1 MRRFLHRG
9 ILCAAL
15 AVATAFAACADP
27 GASPLAPTAN
37 VRRAADAVVDLNPQ
51 PEPPSLQL
59 DFALNPDGTDWFGRI
74 YVGGQAC
81 GTMQLTPAQVVETD
95 LVPPEAAWWQSGIVT
110 HVRYTLGIQGANPD
124 FEMHADLAG
133 IIVGGRVVL
142 NGMVGSGAYAGQT
155 LHPRGQIVLPSPGG
169 DQLTT
174 MTGTVQLNP
183 QPEPP
188 SSQYPPSP
196 CVGG

>member
-15 AVATAFAACADP
+15 AVATASAACADP

-37 VRRAADAVVDLNPQ
+37 VRRAADVVVDLNPQ

-59 DFALNPDGTDWFGRI
+59 DFVLTPDGADWFGTI
-74 YVGGQAC
+74 SVGGQEC
-81 GTMQLTPAQVVETD
+81 GSMQLTPTQVVETD
-95 LVPPEAAWWQSGIVT
+95 VAPPEAAWWQSGIVT
-110 HVRYTLGIQGANPD
+110 HVGYTLSIQGTNPD
-124 FEMHADLAG
+124 FQMDADLAG
-133 IIVGGRVVL
+133 IVENGQVVL

-155 LHPRGQIVLPSPGG
+155 LHPRGQIAPGT
-169 DQLTT
+169 LT

>member
-1 MRRFLHRG
+1 MRCSLHRG
-9 ILCAAL
+9 ILGAAL
-15 AVATAFAACADP
+15 AVAAALAACADP

-59 DFALNPDGTDWFGRI
+59 DFVLTPDGTDWFGTVS
-74 YVGGQAC
+74 VGGQAC
-81 GTMQLTPAQVVETD
+81 GTMQLTPTQVVETD

-110 HVRYTLGIQGANPD
+110 HVGYSLTIQGENPD
-124 FEMHADLAG
+124 FVMDADLAG
-133 IIVGGRVVL
+133 IVQGGRFVL

-155 LHPRGQIVLPSPGG
+155 LHPRGQIAPGTLP
-169 DQLTT
+169 T